1 MDTATR
7 DRLYQLGLQ
16 AMVAEWD
23 RQAQDPAA
31 TALSCAERLALLVD
45 AQWLARTQ
53 RQYQR
58 RLQEAHLR
66 LPATPEG
73 IEWHAPRQWPT
84 SVVRELLGGTWIAH
98 HQTVLIT
105 GPTGV
110 GKSYLLCALGH
121 MACRHNWRVRYYRLP
136 QLCTESALARQHGTW
151 FRWLQQVQRWD
162 LLCLDD
168 WALYPITVDES
179 RDLLEI
185 LDGRLG
191 TRALAIASQ
200 VPVAQWHQWLP
211 DPTLA
216 DAILDRLVHH
226 AHTIAI
232 QGESMRKYLSASP
245 GSATTEPP
253 SQS

>member
-31 TALSCAERLALLVD
+31 TALSCAERLALRVD
-45 AQWLARTQ
+45 AQWLART
-53 RQYQR
+53 
-58 RLQEAHLR
+58 
-66 LPATPEG
+66 
-73 IEWHAPRQWPT
+73 
-84 SVVRELLGGTWIAH
+84 
-98 HQTVLIT
+98 
-105 GPTGV
+105 
-110 GKSYLLCALGH
+110 